1 MLLKRAP
8 QLSQPVD
15 ELVAILRL
23 VLQLEQQLSGQLV
36 VIQRVGHERL
46 RLLILPQDGENVL
59 LLKPRQQ
66 FKLFLEVGK
75 EALAG
80 LQRSEGLFAKLRKK
94 FIGFRWTVLNQLSD
108 RGHCASGGDRQPAL
122 CVLPF
127 DGEVGFWGR
136 SDASEPTAINGSE
149 KARPATQHPC
159 TTRLSNRSS
168 VQLTTRRCSRAH
180 VPTRSRGHACAIYEF
195 SSASGAALRAGSR
208 SRGPASRSRHL
219 CRDPPCVG
227 GLGGRRRGTSAE
239 RACRRCRRGSAARV
253 DRLSPASARGRGV
266 GRAGAHHSAVAHND
280 ANAPLRSTDRTL
292 HSRRPSR
299 AGPAMIGL
307 SLVLLKPG
315 GLRSRACVSV
325 DLCGTR
331 KIVAIVDR
339 KNLVEGSEIAAISGD
354 EHAALW
360 RRRPLVNNYLDCL
373 CKRHAL
379 HCYRRFCALHIQ
391 EEVYSFVI
399 VEFT

>member
-127 DGEVGFWGR
+127 HGEVGFWGR

-168 VQLTTRRCSRAH
+168 VQLTTRRCSRHTCRPDRAA
-180 VPTRSRGHACAIYEF
+180 TRAPF
-195 SSASGAALRAGSR
+195 
-208 SRGPASRSRHL
+208 
-219 CRDPPCVG
+219 
-227 GLGGRRRGTSAE
+227 TSFHPHP
-239 RACRRCRRGSAARV
+239 
-253 DRLSPASARGRGV
+253 D
-266 GRAGAHHSAVAHND
+266 
-280 ANAPLRSTDRTL
+280 
-292 HSRRPSR
+292 
-299 AGPAMIGL
+299 
-307 SLVLLKPG
+307 
-315 GLRSRACVSV
+315 
-325 DLCGTR
+325 
-331 KIVAIVDR
+331 
-339 KNLVEGSEIAAISGD
+339 
-354 EHAALW
+354 
-360 RRRPLVNNYLDCL
+360 
-373 CKRHAL
+373 
-379 HCYRRFCALHIQ
+379 
-391 EEVYSFVI
+391 
-399 VEFT
+399 

>member
-1 MLLKRAP
+1 MNGVCAQEQSGRELAPSGATTRTEDAAFKSPDQRSASSSLIPPDQWTRATVVEAPALCLRRSTFSPVGDAFGCLSHVFGLLTLFAGGVAALFGLRASCLVDLSLRLLDALDDGLGFLIAECLQDCRKELLLLVAHMLLERAP

-15 ELVAILRL
+15 ELVAILRH

-127 DGEVGFWGR
+127 HGEVGFWGR

-219 CRDPPCVG
+219 CRDPP
-227 GLGGRRRGTSAE
+227 
-239 RACRRCRRGSAARV
+239 
-253 DRLSPASARGRGV
+253 
-266 GRAGAHHSAVAHND
+266 
-280 ANAPLRSTDRTL
+280 
-292 HSRRPSR
+292 
-299 AGPAMIGL
+299 
-307 SLVLLKPG
+307 
-315 GLRSRACVSV
+315 
-325 DLCGTR
+325 
-331 KIVAIVDR
+331 
-339 KNLVEGSEIAAISGD
+339 
-354 EHAALW
+354 
-360 RRRPLVNNYLDCL
+360 
-373 CKRHAL
+373 
-379 HCYRRFCALHIQ
+379 
-391 EEVYSFVI
+391 
-399 VEFT
+399 